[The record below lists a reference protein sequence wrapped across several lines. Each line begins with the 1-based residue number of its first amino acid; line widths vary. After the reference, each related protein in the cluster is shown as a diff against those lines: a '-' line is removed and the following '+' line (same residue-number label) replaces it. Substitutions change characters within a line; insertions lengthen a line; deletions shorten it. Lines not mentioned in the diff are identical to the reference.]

1 MPKKRELV
9 NDVDIGAV
17 LECEIKWPKKTKK
30 VLFWWEKRHILKVQ
44 IITDERNLKILNIIF
59 SSGKTHDFKLFKD
72 SKVYFLEN
80 VLIIADRGYLGINKI
95 HKNSLIPKKASKKH
109 KLTKEDKEYN
119 LSISKCR
126 IL

>member
-1 MPKKRELV
+1 MK
-9 NDVDIGAV
+9 
-17 LECEIKWPKKTKK
+17 
-30 VLFWWEKRHILKVQ
+30 
-44 IITDERNLKILNIIF
+44 IITDERNLKILNVIF

-80 VLIIADRGYLGINKI
+80 ILIIADRGYLGINKI